1 MPMAHNVGWLK
12 LFGETFPTKT
22 VYQVGKNVKGLSWP
36 DTPQEISDE
45 CYQDALVIVT
55 DTANQPRVDDDRY
68 TKGKVFDQDR
78 PSSK

>member
-1 MPMAHNVGWLK
+1 MVATSFK
-12 LFGETFPTKT
+12 K
-22 VYQVGKNVKGLSWP
+22 VGKNVKGLSWL

-68 TKGKVFDQDR
+68 TKGKFLHILWPIR
-78 PSSK
+78 